1 MKIKTINWQI
11 VQDFISRPDIVYV
24 FFKIFILY
32 MMNSNH
38 KSKPNTKN
46 QTKNPIIPIPKA
58 MIVIVI
64 ITPPISQEFSIWFWF
79 DIFQLFKFFQI
90 LYEKYSGMI
99 IPQLFVLFLLMMLT
113 MSILMNSKHEKYQ
126 KYHYCYN
133 RGNDSSYN
141 NNAADLVS

>member
-1 MKIKTINWQI
+1 MKIKTISWQI

-32 MMNSNH
+32 MMNPNH

-79 DIFQLFKFFQI
+79 DIFPISTFQI

-113 MSILMNSKHEKYQ
+113 MSILMNSKHKKYQ
-126 KYHYCYN
+126 KYHYGYN

>member
-1 MKIKTINWQI
+1 MKIKTISWQI

-24 FFKIFILY
+24 FFKIFIVSY

-64 ITPPISQEFSIWFWF
+64 ITPPISQEFSIWFWL
-79 DIFQLFKFFQI
+79 DIAVLYMNPSKFI
-90 LYEKYSGMI
+90 
-99 IPQLFVLFLLMMLT
+99 
-113 MSILMNSKHEKYQ
+113 
-126 KYHYCYN
+126 
-133 RGNDSSYN
+133 
-141 NNAADLVS
+141 